1 MDLLKRGAPLVGRGP
16 VSWEVGRGAIGGGGS
31 LGQPSDSGQ
40 ALQGQVGK
48 AN

>member
-1 MDLLKRGAPLVGRGP
+1 MNLVKTGQPWWAEGCSAGR
-16 VSWEVGRGAIGGGGS
+16 WEGGTGGGGS

-40 ALQGQVGK
+40 ALQGSVEE